1 MTLAELFDIAF
12 EKFPMANVQEDI
24 DGEVVIYTGL
34 MYEAPLG
41 YAGSGPQSI
50 PRHNRCD
57 VDLQPMNA
65 KDLPDAKI

>member
-1 MTLAELFDIAF
+1 MTLDQLYKKVAAN
-12 EKFPMANVQEDI
+12 FPLGHIVQDM

-41 YAGSGPQSI
+41 YAGSGPQNI
-50 PRHNRCD
+50 PPLNRCD
-57 VDLQPMNA
+57 VDLRPMNA